1 MKWIRCHIS
10 KIISNDL
17 WLKDKQPS
25 FYSKTLVVYFFTV
38 RHGLSVADYQIPKP
52 SNNFIMK

>member
-10 KIISNDL
+10 RIISNDL

-25 FYSKTLVVYFFTV
+25 LVVYFFTV
-38 RHGLSVADYQIPKP
+38 RHRLSVADYQIPKP